1 MRGNSSH
8 DLKLQPA
15 VVCHESENYDALN
28 MMKMPFLFMKQD
40 FLLLCI
46 TFSFNRV
53 PPFNIQTAT
62 SNVHRWE
69 LSLQSDSIGLSVLFC
84 QEL

>member
-15 VVCHESENYDALN
+15 VVCHESENYDSLN

-40 FLLLCI
+40 FLLLCN
-46 TFSFNRV
+46 FF
-53 PPFNIQTAT
+53 F
-62 SNVHRWE
+62 
-69 LSLQSDSIGLSVLFC
+69 
-84 QEL
+84 